1 MIISTIS
8 MIGDLKQC
16 KNGTRIDGG
25 RNEKLNA
32 TAHKPQI
39 NHAVAVKMGAMYQ
52 GELEQRWGVLLLA
65 FGFFDSLVYGCETLQ
80 QLLFEWYC
88 QSAESPHG

>member
-52 GELEQRWGVLLLA
+52 GTKKQENAVMAIAVSTR
-65 FGFFDSLVYGCETLQ
+65 
-80 QLLFEWYC
+80 
-88 QSAESPHG
+88 